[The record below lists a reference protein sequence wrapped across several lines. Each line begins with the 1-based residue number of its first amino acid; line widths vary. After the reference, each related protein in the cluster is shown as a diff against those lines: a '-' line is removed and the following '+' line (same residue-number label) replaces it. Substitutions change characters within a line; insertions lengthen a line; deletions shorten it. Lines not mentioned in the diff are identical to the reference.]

1 MSNLDKIVS
10 DNMSDLIKIY
20 DELMSKIKNIF
31 DDITKLQKNID
42 YTKDKSEDESEEELE
57 YELEEELEYELE
69 DESEEELEDKSEEE
83 SKEELEEEL
92 EDESEEELED
102 ESEEEL
108 EDELEDESEEEL
120 EEESEEELEDES
132 EEELEDELEEE
143 LEEESEDESNDE
155 SEFESEEELK
165 NKPEDESEDK
175 PKDKPKDNIINLIN
189 DSDEISD
196 IEHLDILVTKD
207 DKQNDELKV
216 NNKLNE
222 DEKLF
227 DMYYYLKCNHS
238 NTGKLIKIEDKIDA
252 KIEDNIKSFYNKM
265 IDLHIKNK
273 QLYDILKDVRSNKT
287 ISIDKYLKLLYDFIH
302 DQNEDIHDIIKWYR
316 YLDNIFYNLEAT
328 THYIINSIDSTMWD
342 LDELSDA
349 CNLR

>member
-20 DELMSKIKNIF
+20 DELMLKIKNIF

-42 YTKDKSEDESEEELE
+42 YTKDKSEDKTE
-57 YELEEELEYELE
+57 YKLEEEL
-69 DESEEELEDKSEEE
+69 
-83 SKEELEEEL
+83 
-92 EDESEEELED
+92 
-102 ESEEEL
+102 EEEL
-108 EDELEDESEEEL
+108 EDELEDESE
-120 EEESEEELEDES
+120 D
-132 EEELEDELEEE
+132 
-143 LEEESEDESNDE
+143 ESEDELKDK
-155 SEFESEEELK
+155 SENKSKDKSEDKLK
-165 NKPEDESEDK
+165 DKSEDK
-175 PKDKPKDNIINLIN
+175 PENDIINLIN
-189 DSDEISD
+189 YSDEISD